1 MVRPV
6 GADRRWGTHHP
17 GYPSALCD
25 AASGLQL
32 RIAGYSG
39 RQERVVDFAGA
50 EGVCLGA
57 HTLDGGYLEAGL
69 DVAGSQL
76 RLEAAKD
83 PEAPT
88 TIVGRLT
95 LEHAAELRLRL
106 WSLLVLER
114 DAAAGR
120 LDDATLA
127 AVAERPAEPGADPL
141 VLRARARSEHL
152 AVVCDPEPSV
162 CAGYPE
168 AAEAVAELEAE
179 GYFPPPR
186 APVAEPG
193 AAVARFNHEVSPEV
207 RFAAALATDAEAAA
221 AAAWAALADV
231 DGTIA
236 AARRRA
242 EAEPGGQAAAA
253 VRDVLAWNTC
263 WNPANGRLTTV
274 LSRHWTSRKF
284 GGWLVWQ
291 SDVLY
296 AALLAA
302 TLGDAELAYANLE
315 AVLHGAQPAGNLACL
330 LSARTEWVDRA
341 HPPLAALIVWQC
353 AARLGDRSLPRRH
366 LDTLLRAHR
375 WWERHRAAGDGLL
388 AYGTSPTGR
397 GLYAGT
403 AFAARNESSMDNSP
417 MFDGVG
423 LTGDGVLDLA
433 EVGLNALHVLD
444 GEILAALAAE
454 AGRPDEA
461 AALAEG
467 SARRAEAVRRHLW
480 DAERGVFAGR
490 RGDGT
495 FTASLSPT
503 SLYPLLAGIADD
515 AEVEALVEGH
525 LLDEEGFWGGPPLPA
540 NALREPA
547 AAEGSYWRGRA
558 WPPLAYLVHLGLHR
572 CGRRDVAAELA
583 ERAWQ
588 LFSGPWRE
596 RRAALEYY
604 DVRWDSDHA
613 DPDVDAFYTWSALL
627 PLITLGEAGDITP
640 WHGARLGPGRGAV
653 LLDGRWWQV
662 EPGEGGLEVRPPSGP
677 GLRVDGVDHLTGIAE
692 DRGVPGPTG
701 VARGSAGAAEPA
713 ALRCT
718 LPAGSA
724 PARLR
729 LATGGL
735 TAAVVGSE
743 PAEVERDGD
752 GVGVTV
758 GPRARPTPVVL
769 LLAEAAP
776 DA

>member
-6 GADRRWGTHHP
+6 SADRRWGTYHP
-17 GYPSALCD
+17 GYPTVLSD

-39 RQERVVDFAGA
+39 REGRVVDFVAA
-50 EGVCLGA
+50 EGVRLGA
-57 HTLDGGYLEAGL
+57 HTLDGAYLEAGL
-69 DVAGSQL
+69 DVAGSRL

-83 PEAPT
+83 PDAPT
-88 TIVGRLT
+88 TLVGRLT

-106 WSLLVLER
+106 WTLLVLER
-114 DAAAGR
+114 DAAGGR
-120 LDDATLA
+120 LDDATLG
-127 AVAERPAEPGADPL
+127 AVPVRPAAPGADAF

-162 CAGYPE
+162 CGGYAE
-168 AAEAVAELEAE
+168 AAEASAELEAE
-179 GYFPPPR
+179 GYVPPLR
-186 APVAEPG
+186 EPVAEPG
-193 AAVARFNHEVSPEV
+193 AAVARFNHEVGADV
-207 RFAAALATDAEAAA
+207 RFAAALATDATAAEAAA
-221 AAAWAALADV
+221 RAALAEADR
-231 DGTIA
+231 TIA
-236 AARRRA
+236 AARSRA
-242 EAEPGGQAAAA
+242 EAQPGGEAAAA

-263 WNPANGRLTTV
+263 WDPANGRVATAA
-274 LSRHWTSRKF
+274 SRRWTSRRF

-302 TLGDAELAYANLE
+302 TLGDADLAYANLE

-341 HPPLAALIVWQC
+341 HPPLAALVVWQC
-353 AARLGDRSLPRRH
+353 AARLGDRSLPRRY

-375 WWERHRAAGDGLL
+375 WWERHRAVGDGLL

-397 GLYAGT
+397 GLYVGT

-417 MFDGVG
+417 MFDDVA

-444 GEILAALAAE
+444 GQVLAAIAAE
-454 AGRPDEA
+454 AGRLDDA
-461 AALAEG
+461 AALADG
-467 SARRAEAVRRHLW
+467 AARRAEAVRRRLW
-480 DAERGVFAGR
+480 DDARGVYAGR

-495 FTASLSPT
+495 FTSSLSPT
-503 SLYPLLAGIADD
+503 SFYPLLAGIAEE

-540 NALREPA
+540 NALREPVA
-547 AAEGSYWRGRA
+547 GEGSYWRGRA

-583 ERAWQ
+583 ERAWR
-588 LFSGPWRE
+588 LFAGPWRE

-604 DVRWDSDHA
+604 DVRWESGHG

-627 PLITLGEAGDITP
+627 PLLTLTEAGDITP

-653 LLDGRWWQV
+653 HLAGRWWGV
-662 EPGEGGLEVRPPSGP
+662 ETAAGALEVRPPSGP
-677 GLRVDGVDHLTGIAE
+677 PLRVDGVDHLTGVAE
-692 DRGVPGPTG
+692 VPGVAGGTG
-701 VARGSAGAAEPA
+701 VDAEPV

-718 LPAGSA
+718 LPAGA
-724 PARLR
+724 TPARLR
-729 LATGGL
+729 LARGDLVAALVGGRP
-735 TAAVVGSE
+735 V
-743 PAEVERDGD
+743 EVERDRD

-758 GPRARPTPVVL
+758 GARPAPTPVVFL
-769 LLAEAAP
+769 RAGAGA
-776 DA
+776 DG